1 MTQAA
6 GGYLPT
12 MKRALPVLVTVAL
25 VAVAVAVVKSRE
37 SDPAPETPE
46 GTWEL
51 DEHGTEL

>member
-12 MKRALPVLVTVAL
+12 MKRALPVLVTAAL

-37 SDPAPETPE
+37 SDPLPETPE